1 MKHAL
6 ALILLS
12 SALFAQDKPDAADPA
27 GLQPITNPKDERL
40 NVFKEL
46 EARAALN
53 DKKALGDVGRYY
65 CDGRFPV
72 LKNIEK
78 GKGYLLRGASLGDI
92 RCATLMWEYTNKNG
106 DENDPEHVVE
116 TQKWHLIWTSLSRV
130 KSEFVRR
137 PDNVSEASWAEAKV
151 RAAAFLA
158 GVKGFT
164 PPSEA
169 SPMKGSGAV
178 SDENSGFRKPRM
190 PALRFETLSSFDT
203 HRKNVCAAYM
213 KAAYPIYN
221 RGEIASEEEKAAFT
235 VAAAELAR
243 LQAYI
248 GKTRRLSLSAKS
260 NEALRAVNL
269 EKMRELYAKMSSAK
283 IATAL
288 PVTRAELNEASIY
301 INALGQLMQLPVSLG
316 D

>member
-1 MKHAL
+1 MLMAVVGL
-6 ALILLS
+6 AQLS
-12 SALFAQDKPDAADPA
+12 GQVNPAEVTQKFQESAQL
-27 GLQPITNPKDERL
+27 NDERVK
-40 NVFKEL
+40 VFLEL
-46 EARAALN
+46 EAKAALN

-78 GKGYLLRGASLGDI
+78 GKGHLLRGASLGDI

-137 PDNVSEASWAEAKV
+137 PDNVSEASWAEAKA
-151 RAAAFLA
+151 RADAFLA
-158 GVKGFT
+158 GVKVSV
-164 PPSEA
+164 PSTKGNGA
-169 SPMKGSGAV
+169 SSNDGVVFSKTRVPG
-178 SDENSGFRKPRM
+178 
-190 PALRFETLSSFDT
+190 LRFETLSAFDT

-221 RGEIASEEEKAAFT
+221 RGEIASEEEKVAFT

-260 NEALRAVNL
+260 NEALRAVNS

-301 INALGQLMQLPVSLG
+301 INALGQLMQLPVSMG

>member
-1 MKHAL
+1 MLMAVVGL
-6 ALILLS
+6 AQLS
-12 SALFAQDKPDAADPA
+12 GQVNPAEVTQKFQDSAQL
-27 GLQPITNPKDERL
+27 NDERVK
-40 NVFKEL
+40 VFLEL
-46 EARAALN
+46 EAKAALN

-78 GKGYLLRGASLGDI
+78 GKGHLLRGASLGDI

-137 PDNVSEASWAEAKV
+137 PDNVSEASWAEAKA
-151 RAAAFLA
+151 RADAFLA
-158 GVKGFT
+158 GVKVSV
-164 PPSEA
+164 PSTKGNGA
-169 SPMKGSGAV
+169 SSNDGVVFSKTRVPG
-178 SDENSGFRKPRM
+178 
-190 PALRFETLSSFDT
+190 LRFETLSAFDT

-260 NEALRAVNL
+260 NEALRAVNS

-301 INALGQLMQLPVSLG
+301 INALGQLMQLPVSMG

>member
-1 MKHAL
+1 MKSLFFCMLMAVVGL
-6 ALILLS
+6 AQLS
-12 SALFAQDKPDAADPA
+12 GQVNPAEVTQKFQDSAQL
-27 GLQPITNPKDERL
+27 NDERVK
-40 NVFKEL
+40 VFLEL
-46 EARAALN
+46 EAKAALN

-78 GKGYLLRGASLGDI
+78 GKGHLLRGASLGDI

-137 PDNVSEASWAEAKV
+137 PDNVSEASWAEAKA
-151 RAAAFLA
+151 RADAFLA
-158 GVKGFT
+158 GVKVSV
-164 PPSEA
+164 PSTKGNGA
-169 SPMKGSGAV
+169 SSNDGVVFSKTRVPG
-178 SDENSGFRKPRM
+178 
-190 PALRFETLSSFDT
+190 LRFETLSAFDT

-221 RGEIASEEEKAAFT
+221 RGEIASEEEKVAFT

-260 NEALRAVNL
+260 NEALRAVNS

-301 INALGQLMQLPVSLG
+301 INALGQLMQLPVSMG

>member
-1 MKHAL
+1 MKSLFFCMLMAVVGL
-6 ALILLS
+6 AQLS
-12 SALFAQDKPDAADPA
+12 GQVNPAEVTQKFQDSAQL
-27 GLQPITNPKDERL
+27 NDERVK
-40 NVFKEL
+40 VFLEL
-46 EARAALN
+46 EAKAALN

-78 GKGYLLRGASLGDI
+78 GKGHLLRGASLGDI

-137 PDNVSEASWAEAKV
+137 PDNVSEASWAEAKA
-151 RAAAFLA
+151 RADAFLA
-158 GVKGFT
+158 GVKVSV
-164 PPSEA
+164 PSTKGNGA
-169 SPMKGSGAV
+169 SSNDGVVFSKTRVPG
-178 SDENSGFRKPRM
+178 
-190 PALRFETLSSFDT
+190 LRFETLSAFDT

-260 NEALRAVNL
+260 NEALRAVNS

-301 INALGQLMQLPVSLG
+301 INALGQLMQLPVSMG

>member
-1 MKHAL
+1 MKSLFFCMLMAVVGL
-6 ALILLS
+6 AQLS
-12 SALFAQDKPDAADPA
+12 GQVNPAEVTQKFQDSAQL
-27 GLQPITNPKDERL
+27 NDERVK
-40 NVFKEL
+40 VFLEL
-46 EARAALN
+46 EAKAALN

-78 GKGYLLRGASLGDI
+78 GKGHLLRGASLGDI

-137 PDNVSEASWAEAKV
+137 PDNVSEASWAEAKA
-151 RAAAFLA
+151 RADAFLA
-158 GVKGFT
+158 GVKVSV
-164 PPSEA
+164 PST
-169 SPMKGSGAV
+169 KGSGASSNDGVVV
-178 SDENSGFRKPRM
+178 SKTRVPG
-190 PALRFETLSSFDT
+190 LRFETLSAFDT

-260 NEALRAVNL
+260 NEALRAVNS

-301 INALGQLMQLPVSLG
+301 INALGQLMQLPVSMG

>member
-1 MKHAL
+1 MKSLFFCMLMAVVGL
-6 ALILLS
+6 AQLS
-12 SALFAQDKPDAADPA
+12 GQVNPAEVTQKFQESAQL
-27 GLQPITNPKDERL
+27 NDERVK
-40 NVFKEL
+40 VFLEL
-46 EARAALN
+46 EAKAALN

-78 GKGYLLRGASLGDI
+78 GKGHLLRGASLGDI

-137 PDNVSEASWAEAKV
+137 PDNVSEASWAEAKA
-151 RAAAFLA
+151 RADAFLA
-158 GVKGFT
+158 GVKVSV
-164 PPSEA
+164 PSTKGNGA
-169 SPMKGSGAV
+169 SSNDGVVFSKTRVPG
-178 SDENSGFRKPRM
+178 
-190 PALRFETLSSFDT
+190 LRFETLSAFDT

-221 RGEIASEEEKAAFT
+221 RGEIASEEEKVAFT

-260 NEALRAVNL
+260 NEALRAVNS

-301 INALGQLMQLPVSLG
+301 INALGQLMQLPVSMG

>member
-1 MKHAL
+1 
-6 ALILLS
+6 
-12 SALFAQDKPDAADPA
+12 
-27 GLQPITNPKDERL
+27 
-40 NVFKEL
+40 
-46 EARAALN
+46 
-53 DKKALGDVGRYY
+53 
-65 CDGRFPV
+65 V

-78 GKGYLLRGASLGDI
+78 GKGHLLRGASLGDI

-137 PDNVSEASWAEAKV
+137 PDNVSEASWAEAKA
-151 RAAAFLA
+151 RADAFLA
-158 GVKGFT
+158 GVKVSV
-164 PPSEA
+164 PST
-169 SPMKGSGAV
+169 KGSGASSNDGV
-178 SDENSGFRKPRM
+178 VFSKTRVPG
-190 PALRFETLSSFDT
+190 LRFETLSAFDT

-260 NEALRAVNL
+260 NEALRAVNS

-301 INALGQLMQLPVSLG
+301 INALGQLMQLPVSMG

>member
-1 MKHAL
+1 MLMAVVGL
-6 ALILLS
+6 AQLS
-12 SALFAQDKPDAADPA
+12 GQVNPAEVTQKFQDSAQL
-27 GLQPITNPKDERL
+27 NDERVK
-40 NVFKEL
+40 VFLEL
-46 EARAALN
+46 EAKAALN

-78 GKGYLLRGASLGDI
+78 GKGHLLRGASLGDI

-137 PDNVSEASWAEAKV
+137 PDNVSEASWAEAKA
-151 RAAAFLA
+151 RADAFLA
-158 GVKGFT
+158 GVKVSV
-164 PPSEA
+164 PSTKGNGA
-169 SPMKGSGAV
+169 SSNDGVVFSKTRVPG
-178 SDENSGFRKPRM
+178 
-190 PALRFETLSSFDT
+190 LRFETLSAFDT

-221 RGEIASEEEKAAFT
+221 RGEIASEEEKVAFT

-260 NEALRAVNL
+260 NEALRAVNS

-301 INALGQLMQLPVSLG
+301 INALGQLMQLPVSMG

>member
-1 MKHAL
+1 MLMAVVGL
-6 ALILLS
+6 AQLS
-12 SALFAQDKPDAADPA
+12 GQVNPAEVTQKFQESAQL
-27 GLQPITNPKDERL
+27 NDERVK
-40 NVFKEL
+40 VFLEL
-46 EARAALN
+46 EAKAALN

-78 GKGYLLRGASLGDI
+78 GKGHLLRGASLGDI

-137 PDNVSEASWAEAKV
+137 PDNVSEASWAEAKA
-151 RAAAFLA
+151 RADAFLA
-158 GVKGFT
+158 GVKVSV
-164 PPSEA
+164 PSTKGNGA
-169 SPMKGSGAV
+169 SSNDGVVFSKTRVPG
-178 SDENSGFRKPRM
+178 
-190 PALRFETLSSFDT
+190 LRFETLSAFDT

-260 NEALRAVNL
+260 NEALRAVNS

-301 INALGQLMQLPVSLG
+301 INALGQLMQLPVSMG

>member
-1 MKHAL
+1 MISLFFCMLMAVVGL
-6 ALILLS
+6 AQLS
-12 SALFAQDKPDAADPA
+12 GQVNPAEVTQKFQESAQL
-27 GLQPITNPKDERL
+27 NDERVK
-40 NVFKEL
+40 VFLEL
-46 EARAALN
+46 EAKAALN

-151 RAAAFLA
+151 RADAFLA
-158 GVKGFT
+158 GVKVSV
-164 PPSEA
+164 PST
-169 SPMKGSGAV
+169 KGSGVSSNDGAV
-178 SDENSGFRKPRM
+178 FSKTRVPG
-190 PALRFETLSSFDT
+190 LRFETLSAFDT

-221 RGEIASEEEKAAFT
+221 RGEIATEEEKAAFT

-260 NEALRAVNL
+260 NEALRAVNS

>member
-1 MKHAL
+1 VTQKFQE
-6 ALILLS
+6 
-12 SALFAQDKPDAADPA
+12 SAQL
-27 GLQPITNPKDERL
+27 NDERVK
-40 NVFKEL
+40 VFLEL
-46 EARAALN
+46 EAKAALN

-78 GKGYLLRGASLGDI
+78 GKGHLLRGASLGDI

-137 PDNVSEASWAEAKV
+137 PDNVSEASWAEAKA
-151 RAAAFLA
+151 RADAFLA
-158 GVKGFT
+158 GVKVSV
-164 PPSEA
+164 PSTKGNGA
-169 SPMKGSGAV
+169 SSNDGVVFSKTRVPG
-178 SDENSGFRKPRM
+178 
-190 PALRFETLSSFDT
+190 LRFETLSAFDT

-221 RGEIASEEEKAAFT
+221 RGEIASEEEKVAFT

-260 NEALRAVNL
+260 NEALRAVNS

-301 INALGQLMQLPVSLG
+301 INALGQLMQLPVSMG

>member
-1 MKHAL
+1 MLMAVVGL
-6 ALILLS
+6 AQLS
-12 SALFAQDKPDAADPA
+12 GQVNPAEVTHKFQESAQL
-27 GLQPITNPKDERL
+27 NDERVK
-40 NVFKEL
+40 VFLEL
-46 EARAALN
+46 EAKAALN
-53 DKKALGDVGRYY
+53 DGKALAEVGRYY

-72 LKNIEK
+72 LQNIEK
-78 GKGYLLRGASLGDI
+78 GKGHFLRGASLGDAG
-92 RCATLMWEYTNKNG
+92 CATRMWEYTNKNG
-106 DENDPEHVVE
+106 DPNDPEHVIE
-116 TQKWHLIWTSLSRV
+116 TEKWHMIWTRLRRIDSR
-130 KSEFVRR
+130 FVTR
-137 PDNVSEASWAEAKV
+137 PDHVSEASWAEAKA
-151 RAAAFLA
+151 RADAFLA
-158 GVKGFT
+158 GVKVT
-164 PPSEA
+164 VPST
-169 SPMKGSGAV
+169 KGSGASSNDGV
-178 SDENSGFRKPRM
+178 VFSKTRVPG
-190 PALRFETLSSFDT
+190 LRFETLSAFDT

-260 NEALRAVNL
+260 NEALRAVNS
-269 EKMRELYAKMSSAK
+269 EKMRELYAKMSAAK

-288 PVTRAELNEASIY
+288 PVSRAELNEASIY